1 MIMKVRPYHF
11 IILSIIWMSI
21 IFYLSSLPSTST
33 GPDTPFFKAVS
44 KMLHF
49 IIFGILSI
57 LYLSSLKWDKHL
69 RETGIKFFLLSLF
82 LTSIYAMTDEY
93 HQSFSPGRTPSVG
106 DVIIDTCGAL
116 TFLTIAY
123 FLTRFVKHDEKN

>member
-1 MIMKVRPYHF
+1 MKVRPYHF

-33 GPDTPFFKAVS
+33 GPDTLLFKIIS
-44 KMLHF
+44 KVLHF
-49 IIFGILSI
+49 VIFGILSI
-57 LYLSSLKWDKHL
+57 LYLFSLKWDKHL
-69 RETGIKFFLLSLF
+69 RETGIKFFLISLF
-82 LTSIYAMTDEY
+82 LTSIYAITDEY

-123 FLTRFVKHDEKN
+123 FLTRFVKHV

>member
-1 MIMKVRPYHF
+1 MKVRPYHF

-21 IFYLSSLPSTST
+21 IFCLSSLPSTST

-57 LYLSSLKWDKHL
+57 LYLSSLKWNKPL
-69 RETGIKFFLLSLF
+69 RETRIKFFLFSLF

-93 HQSFSPGRTPSVG
+93 HQSFSPGRTPSVR